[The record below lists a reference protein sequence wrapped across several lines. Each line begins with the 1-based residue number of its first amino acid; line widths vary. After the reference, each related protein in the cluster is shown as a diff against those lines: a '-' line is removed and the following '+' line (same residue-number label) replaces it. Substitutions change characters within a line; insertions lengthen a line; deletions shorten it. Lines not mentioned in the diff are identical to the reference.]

1 MKTGVTILASG
12 SNGNCIAVQYQGNT
26 ILLDCGLSLKMLRA
40 RMAQE
45 CVDPDSVRAILVT
58 HKHGDHMKGVGAAA
72 GFLGVPVFSPYE
84 VAELLQNDKKH
95 PVTATVLDTGA
106 SFDLSGFQITP
117 FPVEHDVETVGFVL
131 TTPEAKI
138 GIATDIGR
146 PTQTAAFHLRD
157 CQTLVLES
165 NYDVNMLAASPRDW
179 GLKTRICGGK
189 GHLSNK
195 QNSEFLPRLL
205 TRNTRNLIL
214 AHISHDCNKYELA
227 LGAAR
232 KTLHELNREDVFLDY
247 GRREEPLP
255 TVWC

>member
-12 SNGNCIAVQYQGNT
+12 SNGNCIAIQHHGNT
-26 ILLDCGLSLKMLRA
+26 ILLDCGISLKMLRT

-45 CVDPDSVRAILVT
+45 CVDPESVRAILVT

-84 VAELLQNDKKH
+84 VAVLLQNDAKH
-95 PVTATVLDTGA
+95 PVTATVLDAGT
-106 SFDLSGFQITP
+106 SFELSGFQITP
-117 FPVEHDVETVGFVL
+117 FPVEHDVETVGYTL

-146 PTQTAAFHLRD
+146 PTQTAEFYLRD

-165 NYDVNMLAASPRDW
+165 NYDVNMLAYSPRSW
-179 GLKTRICGGK
+179 ELKTRICNGK
-189 GHLSNK
+189 GHLSNR

-205 TRNTRNLIL
+205 TKNTRNLLL

-232 KTLHELNREDVFLDY
+232 KTLHALNRDDIFVDY
-247 GRREEPLP
+247 GRREESLP